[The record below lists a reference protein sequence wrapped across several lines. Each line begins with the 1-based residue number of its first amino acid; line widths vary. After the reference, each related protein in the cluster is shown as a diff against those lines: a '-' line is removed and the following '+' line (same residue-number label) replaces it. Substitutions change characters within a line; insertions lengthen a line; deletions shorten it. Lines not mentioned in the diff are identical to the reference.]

1 MKEIEVKEWLLSDQT
16 FEKLGEMWLKMLGL
30 YDEQNK
36 LAVTSQVVQWHEG
49 STGHAQIHEAVET
62 L

>member
-1 MKEIEVKEWLLSDQT
+1 M
-16 FEKLGEMWLKMLGL
+16 
-30 YDEQNK
+30 NK
-36 LAVTSQVVQWHEG
+36 PMAVTSQVVQWHEG